1 MCNKWKI
8 LPCFVCGLS
17 GVLFLLY
24 LLSFIRKHSRRMTF
38 QLFTIFHVFRSRY
51 EPSFIGAHSMA
62 SQTDLFS
69 PAHTHTHNWIE
80 DLLFGFDFSL
90 FCWQLVQQQL
100 HQCFYKQTSKQMP
113 LNVDVKSKVSRI
125 VRKTWIKSGPSEKNR
140 ERKEC
145 ITT

>member
-17 GVLFLLY
+17 GVLFCCICSLSFANTLAVWLFNFSPFSMFFGVGTS
-24 LLSFIRKHSRRMTF
+24 LLSSGLIQWHHKRIYFLR
-38 QLFTIFHVFRSRY
+38 L
-51 EPSFIGAHSMA
+51 
-62 SQTDLFS
+62 
-69 PAHTHTHNWIE
+69 THTHNWIE